1 MLLVFGVL
9 EPGLTY
15 VLFDLECDGRRH
27 LTPRCYSHS
36 TVRPRLP
43 WPSCSCENEL

>member
-27 LTPRCYSHS
+27 LTPRCYSH
-36 TVRPRLP
+36 
-43 WPSCSCENEL
+43 